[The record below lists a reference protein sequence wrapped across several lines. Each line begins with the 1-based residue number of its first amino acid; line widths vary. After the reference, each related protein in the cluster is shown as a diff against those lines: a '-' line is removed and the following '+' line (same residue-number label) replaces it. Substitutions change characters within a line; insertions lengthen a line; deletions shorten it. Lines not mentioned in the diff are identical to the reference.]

1 MKILSINRGNEF
13 SPNHISND
21 AAILKAVSEHLQAK
35 GTDVDIIAENELDKS
50 ILSGYDAV
58 VNMCRSNSALAL
70 LKGFETEGHIVIN
83 SAHGIE
89 NCIRFNM
96 TKIFMAHGLKHPE
109 SILADNLSTLDIET
123 LTPQYPCWIKR
134 GDACAMTKEDVT
146 YADSKEKLTGTLS
159 NFKKRNIRKAVINRH
174 LTGDLVK
181 FYGVAN
187 TGFFYWF
194 YPSPEKHSK
203 FGLEIYNGEAQGIP
217 FSLNELKA
225 ECAKAS
231 MILNVPIYGG
241 DAVVTANGD
250 FKIID
255 FNDWPSYARCREEAA
270 VHIAEYISSRIKNC
284 Q

>member
-35 GTDVDIIAENELDKS
+35 GTDVDIIAESELDKS

-70 LKGFETEGHIVIN
+70 LKEFETEGHIVIN
-83 SAHGIE
+83 SAYGIE

-134 GDACAMTKEDVT
+134 GDACW
-146 YADSKEKLTGTLS
+146 S
-159 NFKKRNIRKAVINRH
+159 NHSYRH
-174 LTGDLVK
+174 LPYRK
-181 FYGVAN
+181 FQ
-187 TGFFYWF
+187 T
-194 YPSPEKHSK
+194 
-203 FGLEIYNGEAQGIP
+203 
-217 FSLNELKA
+217 
-225 ECAKAS
+225 
-231 MILNVPIYGG
+231 
-241 DAVVTANGD
+241 
-250 FKIID
+250 
-255 FNDWPSYARCREEAA
+255 
-270 VHIAEYISSRIKNC
+270 EYVCLLSRIRQIRIQHGSSRPVC
-284 Q
+284 VLPSVVPMV